1 MIPTHTFTDYH
12 ITQDGDRLVV
22 SYREA
27 ESWTISQGA
36 LCFQSRH
43 RTIVLD
49 SFPTR
54 WLTRLDSGHLSV
66 WVFDDRIIPRR
77 APARVIQLDSYRL
90 AK

>member
-1 MIPTHTFTDYH
+1 MIPTHTFTDYC

-27 ESWTISQGA
+27 ESWTISNGA

-54 WLTRLDSGHLSV
+54 WLTRLDTGDLSV
-66 WVFDDRIIPRR
+66 WIFEERMIPRR
-77 APARVIQLDSYRL
+77 APAKVIPLSSYRR